1 MKNAE
6 IARKVI
12 EPLLTSLR
20 ADVCSSRSGAAL
32 GLGVLPS
39 ELVCCDSELGL
50 RLVKDLVR
58 ATKPFEKVDFRS
70 AEARRDAVRALSG
83 ICKSGVISTM
93 ASSSSCAQLVF
104 DAIMESFEDYE
115 TTDRGDVGSL
125 VRSAA
130 VDAVKSMVDSHL
142 STVDTERVVS
152 VLLKQCCEKI
162 DSVRAKAGQVLFEL
176 IHRSDFSLQS
186 ESVKILRE
194 AFPEDTDIQFSSVTD
209 TFPRLQILLC
219 RYDSVISGMT
229 LSCAN
234 RNAQSLVK
242 AARAAFLGF
251 ANSLKGDLKS
261 LLRLCDRILD
271 DMKRHRGE
279 SRVSVRSVRVYHR
292 VTRVTV
298 YGT

>member
-1 MKNAE
+1 M
-6 IARKVI
+6 
-12 EPLLTSLR
+12 
-20 ADVCSSRSGAAL
+20 
-32 GLGVLPS
+32 LPS

-83 ICKSGVISTM
+83 ICKSGVISTT

-162 DSVRAKAGQVLFEL
+162 DSVRSKAGQVLFEL

-292 VTRVTV
+292 VTRVSDCLRHV
-298 YGT
+298 IV